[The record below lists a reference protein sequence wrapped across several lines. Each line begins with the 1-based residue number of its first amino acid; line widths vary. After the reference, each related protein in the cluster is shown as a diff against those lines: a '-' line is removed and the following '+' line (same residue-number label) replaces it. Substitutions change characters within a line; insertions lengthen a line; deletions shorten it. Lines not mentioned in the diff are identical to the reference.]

1 MNVTIL
7 HNPRCSKSRAAL
19 ALLQERGIEPEIVP
33 YLNRPPSVSE
43 LKQICRQLGVRA
55 RDLIRSGEPEYAML
69 GLENPDLDES
79 QLLDALHSHP
89 AVLPRPIVLAN
100 GRAAIGG
107 LCQYWPL
114 HTRAA
119 VRSLAASNT
128 RTSR

>member
-33 YLNRPPSVSE
+33 YLDRPPSVNE

-89 AVLPRPIVLAN
+89 ALLQRPIVLAN
-100 GRAAIGG
+100 GRAAIGR
-107 LCQYWPL
+107 PPE
-114 HTRAA
+114 A
-119 VRSLAASNT
+119 VLGIL
-128 RTSR
+128 